1 MNEEKNEETIEEEI
15 KPYTQKEVP
24 QKKSYFGLITIASSV
39 ILGLSFLGG
48 SYLLTQNYKE
58 SNPDKITEV
67 SKEDEV
73 DGFDKA
79 FLSQVNPTT
88 FTSLEDVVVDRTQSP
103 FSDGY
108 VADSENLTYLNGRNA
123 QKLFDNKE
131 SFLLYV
137 GRPNCPYCHE
147 FRKSQDKALEELGM
161 TIYSIDSIFA
171 KYDLKLKDIMQNVL
185 EVEYVPAV
193 FVIEN
198 GEVKGN
204 LFDDLKEDEAYNYE
218 KVKGW
223 FETNKI

>member
-1 MNEEKNEETIEEEI
+1 MNEEKNEETFEEEI

-67 SKEDEV
+67 SKENEV

-88 FTSLEDVVVDRTQSP
+88 FTSLEDVVVDRTQAP

-108 VADSENLTYLNGRNA
+108 VANFIQNYIKSPI

-185 EVEYVPAV
+185 KVEYVPAV